1 MRETT
6 PLSITNYIERKIVQ
20 QIVRWNIRLEMF
32 LSKAALKLNVCQVEF
47 LTENDSHFARNAYM
61 I

>member
-1 MRETT
+1 
-6 PLSITNYIERKIVQ
+6 
-20 QIVRWNIRLEMF
+20 MF
-32 LSKAALKLNVCQVEF
+32 LSKAALKLNVCQVKF